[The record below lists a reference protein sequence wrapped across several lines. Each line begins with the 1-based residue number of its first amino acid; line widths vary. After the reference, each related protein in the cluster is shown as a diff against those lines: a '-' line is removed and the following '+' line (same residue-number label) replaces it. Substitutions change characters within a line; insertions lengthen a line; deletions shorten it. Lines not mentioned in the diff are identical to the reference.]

1 MKKKLIVPALAAA
14 IVGGGV
20 AGSLLNSSAFASNN
34 DSNSNKVEVTDKHE
48 QQQLEKEATITKDEA
63 ISAALKEVAGKA
75 ADTEL
80 EDEDGTV
87 VYGVEVTDDQGK
99 KQDVKVDAKTGKVL
113 KVEADDEEENEKG
126 EKEEKEDKDG
136 EVSDQQE
143 QQLLEKEAKITA
155 EESTTIALKEV
166 KGQVTDTELE
176 DEDGTV
182 VFGVEITDDQGKK
195 HDVKVDAKTGKV
207 LKVDVDDENDS
218 ESDSEQE

>member
-1 MKKKLIVPALAAA
+1 MKKKFIVPALAAA
-14 IVGGGV
+14 IIGGGI
-20 AGSLLNSSAFASNN
+20 AGTALNTSVFAASA
-34 DSNSNKVEVTDKHE
+34 DTSNSKVEVTDEQE
-48 QQQLEKEATITKDEA
+48 QQQLAKEATITKEEA
-63 ISAALKEVAGKA
+63 ISAALEEVAGKA
-75 ADTEL
+75 AKTEL

-99 KQDVKVDAKTGKVL
+99 NQDVKVDAKTGKVL
-113 KVEADDEEENEKG
+113 KVEADDENEKAD
-126 EKEEKEDKDG
+126 KEEKEDKDS
-136 EVSDQQE
+136 EVSDEQE
-143 QQLLEKEAKITA
+143 QQQLEKEAKISA

-182 VFGVEITDDQGKK
+182 VYGVEITDDQGKK

-207 LKVDVDDENDS
+207 LKVDLDDENDS

>member
-1 MKKKLIVPALAAA
+1 MKKKFIVPALAAA
-14 IVGGGV
+14 IIGGGI
-20 AGSLLNSSAFASNN
+20 AGTAINTSVFAASA
-34 DSNSNKVEVTDKHE
+34 DTSNSKVEVTDEQE
-48 QQQLEKEATITKDEA
+48 QQQLAKEATITKEEA

-75 ADTEL
+75 AKTEL

-99 KQDVKVDAKTGKVL
+99 NQDVKVDAKTGKVL
-113 KVEADDEEENEKG
+113 KVEADDENEKAD
-126 EKEEKEDKDG
+126 KEEKEDKDS
-136 EVSDQQE
+136 EVSDKQE
-143 QQLLEKEAKITA
+143 QQQLEKEATISA

-182 VFGVEITDDQGKK
+182 VYGVEITDDQGKK

-207 LKVDVDDENDS
+207 LKVDLDDENDS

>member
-1 MKKKLIVPALAAA
+1 MKKKFIVPALAAA
-14 IVGGGV
+14 IIGGGI
-20 AGSLLNSSAFASNN
+20 AGTALNTSVFAASA
-34 DSNSNKVEVTDKHE
+34 DTSNSKVEVTDEQE
-48 QQQLEKEATITKDEA
+48 QQQLAKEATITKEEA

-75 ADTEL
+75 AKTEL

-99 KQDVKVDAKTGKVL
+99 NQDVKVDAKTGKVL
-113 KVEADDEEENEKG
+113 KVEADDENEKAD
-126 EKEEKEDKDG
+126 KEEKEDKDS
-136 EVSDQQE
+136 EVSDEQE
-143 QQLLEKEAKITA
+143 QQQLEKEAKISA

-182 VFGVEITDDQGKK
+182 VYGVEITDDQGKK

-207 LKVDVDDENDS
+207 LKVDLDDENDS

>member
-1 MKKKLIVPALAAA
+1 MKKKFIVPALAAA
-14 IVGGGV
+14 IIGGGI
-20 AGSLLNSSAFASNN
+20 AGTALNTSVFAASA
-34 DSNSNKVEVTDKHE
+34 DTSNSKVEVTDEQE

-75 ADTEL
+75 VDTEL

-87 VYGVEVTDDQGK
+87 VYGVEVTDEQGK

-182 VFGVEITDDQGKK
+182 VYGIEITDDQGKK

>member
-1 MKKKLIVPALAAA
+1 MKKKIIVPALAAA
-14 IVGGGV
+14 IIGGGI
-20 AGSLLNSSAFASNN
+20 AGTALNTSVFAASA
-34 DSNSNKVEVTDKHE
+34 DTSNSKVEVTDEQE
-48 QQQLEKEATITKDEA
+48 QQQLAKEATITKEEA
-63 ISAALKEVAGKA
+63 ISAALKEVPGTAG
-75 ADTEL
+75 DTEL
-80 EDEDGTV
+80 EDEDNTV

-113 KVEADDEEENEKG
+113 KVEADGENEKG
-126 EKEEKEDKDG
+126 DKEEKDD
-136 EVSDQQE
+136 EVSEQQE
-143 QQLLEKEAKITA
+143 QQQLEKEAKISA

-166 KGQVTDTELE
+166 KGQVTQTELE

-182 VFGVEITDDQGKK
+182 VYGVEITDDQGKK

>member
-1 MKKKLIVPALAAA
+1 MKKKFIVPALAAA

-20 AGSLLNSSAFASNN
+20 AGSLLNTDVFAANN
-34 DSNSNKVEVTDKHE
+34 DSNSNKVEVTDKQE
-48 QQQLEKEATITKDEA
+48 QEQLAKEATITKEEA

-75 ADTEL
+75 GETEL
-80 EDEDGTV
+80 EDEDNTV

-99 KQDVKVDAKTGKVL
+99 KHDVKVDAKTGKVL
-113 KVEADDEEENEKG
+113 KVEADDESEKG
-126 EKEEKEDKDG
+126 DKEEKEDKDG
-136 EVSDQQE
+136 EVSDKQE
-143 QQLLEKEAKITA
+143 QQQLEKAAKISA

-182 VFGVEITDDQGKK
+182 VYGVEITDDQGKK

-207 LKVDVDDENDS
+207 LKVDMDDENDS
-218 ESDSEQE
+218 ENDSEQE

>member
-1 MKKKLIVPALAAA
+1 MKKKFIVPALAAA

-20 AGSLLNSSAFASNN
+20 AGSLLNTSAFATSN
-34 DSNSNKVEVTDKHE
+34 DSNGNKVEVTDKQE
-48 QQQLEKEATITKDEA
+48 QQQLAKEATITKDEA

-75 ADTEL
+75 VDTEL

-87 VYGVEVTDDQGK
+87 VYGVEVTDEQGK

-182 VFGVEITDDQGKK
+182 VYGIEITDDQGKK

>member
-20 AGSLLNSSAFASNN
+20 AGSLLNSSAFASSN
-34 DSNSNKVEVTDKHE
+34 DSKKAEVTDQQE
-48 QQQLEKEATITKDEA
+48 QQQLAKEATITKEEA

-75 ADTEL
+75 AGTEL

-99 KQDVKVDAKTGKVL
+99 QQDVKVDAKTGKVL
-113 KVEADDEEENEKG
+113 KVEADDDEENEKG

-143 QQLLEKEAKITA
+143 QQQLEKKAKITA

-182 VFGVEITDDQGKK
+182 VYGVEITDDQGKT

-218 ESDSEQE
+218 ESDSEEE